1 MAISLSNHE
10 DRIKKLEA
18 RGPKYMNLLGVPR
31 NSNGLPNGIANG
43 RTYKLRDSV
52 TKYDLLIFT
61 FAQDDNKLDGIFV
74 NRLFTSCVMFASD
87 FCNGISAEC
96 GSTETYA
103 RIAYVDES
111 TVKCWGAYSQ
121 GVPMVD
127 KQFLTVAALKLY
139 YNFSYNIYR
148 LVNYILFHFFKC
160 LINSFKGGV
169 KEIWQLV

>member
-18 RGPKYMNLLGVPR
+18 DRPKCANLLGVPR

-43 RTYKLRDSV
+43 KTYKLRDSINN
-52 TKYDLLIFT
+52 YDLLVFT

-87 FCNGISAEC
+87 FRNGISAEC

-127 KQFLTVAALKLY
+127 KQFLTVAALKL
-139 YNFSYNIYR
+139 
-148 LVNYILFHFFKC
+148 
-160 LINSFKGGV
+160 
-169 KEIWQLV
+169 